1 MDLAAF
7 VFGRK
12 TDGET
17 AHHPPWFSGGIVGQE
32 GGAFL
37 VKQEFVWLERD
48 VVRLETEVL
57 CEMVKD
63 LVQSILPC
71 RVGGSNMVVLRVEIE
86 LPDQAAWAE
95 FPWVLAA
102 VWGCQVAGRL
112 DAQLIAYLEP
122 GVVVV
127 GEDTVAGEVAV
138 GFERVQGLAEPC
150 FPLLQPVLVP
160 LVSAK

>member
-7 VFGRK
+7 MFRRK

-17 AHHPPWFSGGIVGQE
+17 SHHPLCFFGTLGWE
-32 GGAFL
+32 GVGAFL

-57 CEMVKD
+57 GEIAKD

-86 LPDQAAWAE
+86 LPDQAAWAG

-102 VWGCQVAGRL
+102 VC
-112 DAQLIAYLEP
+112 
-122 GVVVV
+122 
-127 GEDTVAGEVAV
+127 
-138 GFERVQGLAEPC
+138 ER
-150 FPLLQPVLVP
+150 
-160 LVSAK
+160 